1 MRNYKPKQIPK
12 WIHMKNK
19 RAKCGLTSVKCHWL
33 SKNNRTV
40 EGDQDGLFVR
50 AATDLL
56 LQSIAQTD
64 SSAEVRHLVEI

>member
-1 MRNYKPKQIPK
+1 M
-12 WIHMKNK
+12 HMKK
-19 RAKCGLTSVKCHWL
+19 QKAKCGLTSVECYWL

-40 EGDQDGLFVR
+40 ECDQDSLFIR

-64 SSAEVRHLVEI
+64 SSAEIRHLVEI